1 MNSFFQPDLLQNRG
15 LKLSHLR
22 LLCLLVET
30 GQIGAAADRLGIA
43 QSAASRLLAEVEA
56 IVGHPVHERVGRG
69 IRLTEVGT
77 AIARRAQRI
86 RMELSDAARELAE
99 ISGGTTGHVRI
110 GSVTGPALDRVL
122 PALRAARLA
131 FPQVTAEVVVA
142 TSDVLAGQ
150 LVSGGLDFAISRLPD
165 GSERRLLQERTL
177 GAEPLSL
184 VARRDH
190 PLMARPGF
198 GAKDLMAFDW
208 VMPGRETL
216 LTRTVLAQ
224 LAQLTL
230 PEPPQRLSTAS
241 FLLTLALLQQ
251 SNAIAPLATA
261 VAEAFTRAPDA
272 PYVTLPIDLGLVVAP
287 YGLIT
292 RVGLRLP
299 PVAQRLADMIV
310 RQGPLGE
317 GETLAQASGPGT
329 KVVM

>member
-1 MNSFFQPDLLQNRG
+1 MITSSQPDVLQNRG

-22 LLCLLVET
+22 LMCVLVET
-30 GQIGAAADRLGIA
+30 GQIGTAAERLGIA
-43 QSAASRLLAEVEA
+43 QPAASRLLSEVEA
-56 IVGHPVHERVGRG
+56 IIGQPVHERVGRG
-69 IRLTEVGT
+69 IRLTEIGT

-150 LVSGGLDFAISRLPD
+150 LLGGGLDFAIARLPD
-165 GSERRLLQERTL
+165 GPDRMLLQERTL
-177 GAEPLSL
+177 GSEPLSL

-190 PLMARPGF
+190 PLMFRPRF
-198 GAKDLMAFDW
+198 GAEDLMAYDW
-208 VMPGRETL
+208 VMPGREAL
-216 LTRTVLAQ
+216 LTRTVLSR
-224 LAQLTL
+224 LAELGL
-230 PEPPQRLSTAS
+230 PVPRQQLSTAS

-251 SNAIAPLATA
+251 SNAIAPLASA
-261 VAEAFTRAPDA
+261 VAEAFTRAADA
-272 PYVTLPIDLGLVVAP
+272 PYVTLPFDLGLVVDP

-292 RVGLRLP
+292 RANLRLP
-299 PVAQRLADMIV
+299 PVAQRLADMI
-310 RQGPLGE
+310 
-317 GETLAQASGPGT
+317 AQAGLAGSAEASGTDG